1 MALTLSG
8 VNNKPVTVYL
18 RWKEEDLQHLSPLIR
33 LLWGSLINELITT
46 YDKNQGQGC
55 KPVLML
61 VDEAGRTAIPSLADQ
76 ATTVVGR
83 RVYLWVAIQSL
94 SQLEVEYG
102 KARAQVIRD
111 NMESQIYLRPTDLST
126 AQYLELR
133 CGDKSA
139 YAKSTTSRDGEVKSE
154 GRTERPI
161 PLITAQEIMQLKD
174 DEVIGFH
181 RRLPPFKM
189 KRVEWWRY
197 PILKKRRSIPPP
209 QLPTL
214 PKVADIPAVP
224 LGSMHMTNGYV
235 DPDMEAS
242 DHIFFDPPRPRRM
255 D

>member
-1 MALTLSG
+1 
-8 VNNKPVTVYL
+8 
-18 RWKEEDLQHLSPLIR
+18 
-33 LLWGSLINELITT
+33 LLWGSLMNELITT
-46 YDKNQGQGC
+46 YDKAEGRNC

-83 RVYLWVAIQSL
+83 RVYMWVAIQSL

-139 YAKSTTSRDGEVKSE
+139 FAKSTTSRDGEVKSE
-154 GRTERPI
+154 GRSERAI
-161 PLITAQEIMQLKD
+161 PLLTAQEIMQLKD
-174 DEVIGFH
+174 DEVLGFH

-197 PILKKRRSIPPP
+197 PMLKKRRTIPPP
-209 QLPTL
+209 QLPIL
-214 PKVADIPAVP
+214 PQIATIPDVP
-224 LGSMHMTNGYV
+224 TNSMHTTNGYV

-242 DHIFFDPPRPRRM
+242 DHLFFAPARPR
-255 D
+255 